1 MAASQQQNCP
11 TLFVGPPKQRMPFT
25 FPEDMTM
32 ESYESYRPAR
42 AAPPDDPLG
51 MAGQRPA
58 GGHSH
63 DEEDKIDSRVDNTVV

>member
-1 MAASQQQNCP
+1 
-11 TLFVGPPKQRMPFT
+11 MPFT

-32 ESYESYRPAR
+32 ECYESYRPAR

-63 DEEDKIDSRVDNTVV
+63 DEEDKIATFIGSHLGKQNALLQVPRRRSQFKDM

>member
-1 MAASQQQNCP
+1 
-11 TLFVGPPKQRMPFT
+11 
-25 FPEDMTM
+25 M

-42 AAPPDDPLG
+42 AHPPDDPIG

-63 DEEDKIDSRVDNTVV
+63 DEEDSLSITPYSPAA